1 MHLLKKH
8 STIALGYFFLIAILG
23 AMLRLFPIVSFS
35 SNYKFIVH
43 THSHVALL
51 GWVYTALS
59 TIIYKQYLQN
69 ANIAK
74 KYNRI
79 FWFTQVTIIGMLVTF
94 PFTGYAL
101 FSILFST
108 LFLISSY
115 LFAWLIFKSTP
126 LKLKQRN
133 SYKLIRIALWY
144 MIISS
149 LGPWMLGIIMQTS
162 GQGSSLYKNAI
173 YFYLHFQYNGW
184 FIIAIIGIFLYILEQ
199 HSIQFSTKVFKQFF
213 WQLNSGV
220 IATFLI
226 SILWMTPPLLINSL
240 AAIGSIFQLIAFGL
254 LLKLII
260 ANKSKINSVFSS
272 FLNTIFK
279 ISTGLFLIKL
289 ILQLTVC
296 IPFIANLVSYN
307 VDFVIGYL
315 HWIFLGVVSIPILT
329 FLFYYQL
336 AIKSKTFLA
345 IYILGFVLTECLLF
359 YKGIVIWLQL
369 KLITNYYLYLAIASG
384 ILLLAILG
392 IFLIQLK
399 AKNRNSIVLK
409 H

>member
-1 MHLLKKH
+1 MISLKKH
-8 STIALGYFFLIAILG
+8 STTALGYFFLIALLG
-23 AMLRLFPIVSFS
+23 VILRLFPIVSFS

-69 ANIAK
+69 TNVAK

-79 FWFTQVTIIGMLVTF
+79 FWFTQITIIGMLITF

-115 LFAWLIFKSTP
+115 LFAWLIFKFTP
-126 LKLKQRN
+126 LKLKQKN
-133 SYKLIRIALWY
+133 SYKLIRVALWY

-199 HSIQFSTKVFKQFF
+199 HSVQFSKKVFKQFF
-213 WQLNSGV
+213 WLLNSGV
-220 IATFLI
+220 IATFFI
-226 SILWMTPPLLINSL
+226 SILWMTPPLLINNLS
-240 AAIGSIFQLIAFGL
+240 AIGSVFQLISFGL

-260 ANKSKINSVFSS
+260 INKSKINLVFSP
-272 FLNTIFK
+272 FINTVFK
-279 ISTGLFLIKL
+279 ISAGLFLIKL
-289 ILQLTVC
+289 MLQLTVC
-296 IPFIANLVSYN
+296 IPFVSDVVSYN
-307 VDFVIGYL
+307 VDFVIGYI
-315 HWIFLGVVSIPILT
+315 HWIFLGVVSIPILI

-336 AIKSKTFLA
+336 ATNNKTFIV
-345 IYILGFVLTECLLF
+345 IYILGFLLTECLIF
-359 YKGIVIWLQL
+359 YKGIVIWFQL

-384 ILLLAILG
+384 ILLFAILG

-399 AKNRNSIVLK
+399 PKNRNSTILK